1 MQPVASQAP
10 MQSALEHPLEA
21 AEVGNEQEPSKE
33 KQPAMAIAAQQV
45 QQVSTEQAQ
54 TINHAQSTE

>member
-1 MQPVASQAP
+1 